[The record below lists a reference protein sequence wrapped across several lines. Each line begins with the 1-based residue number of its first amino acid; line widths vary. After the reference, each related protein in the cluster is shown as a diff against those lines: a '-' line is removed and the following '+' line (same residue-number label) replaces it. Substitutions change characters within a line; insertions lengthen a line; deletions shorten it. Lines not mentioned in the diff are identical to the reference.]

1 MLRGGSRVGTCKKYL
16 RDGGTDDQ
24 SRCPSLQPVFKFL
37 SARAHACICM
47 HPCVRAC
54 LRACLRGREREREG
68 ETGRQRDRER
78 VSVRI
83 CTYMCRCESSH
94 GIPWRKVSVHKV
106 ERPLWLPNR
115 RTLRRADDTTKRQR
129 RDLVHV
135 GAEGLDIRR
144 GREYGQAVSLP
155 LPPVHLE
162 RHASNGVAH
171 LVQHLW
177 HRVLALC
184 WKLHLDQAVRVY
196 ASLLV
201 PIIKASVCAFPKARG

>member
-1 MLRGGSRVGTCKKYL
+1 MIRADAPLCNMFSNSCL
-16 RDGGTDDQ
+16 
-24 SRCPSLQPVFKFL
+24 PVPMHM
-37 SARAHACICM
+37 HA
-47 HPCVRAC
+47 PVRSFVRSCVRAC
-54 LRACLRGREREREG
+54 VRCREREREG
-68 ETGRQRDRER
+68 ETGRQRACER
-78 VSVRI
+78 AHVHV
-83 CTYMCRCESSH
+83 CVCWFGNSH
-94 GIPWRKVSVHKV
+94 GIPRRKVSVHKV

-115 RTLRRADDTTKRQR
+115 RTLRRADDTPKRQR

-177 HRVLALC
+177 HSILALC
-184 WKLHLDQAVRVY
+184 WKLHLDQAVGVY

-201 PIIKASVCAFPKARG
+201 PIIKASVCASPKARG